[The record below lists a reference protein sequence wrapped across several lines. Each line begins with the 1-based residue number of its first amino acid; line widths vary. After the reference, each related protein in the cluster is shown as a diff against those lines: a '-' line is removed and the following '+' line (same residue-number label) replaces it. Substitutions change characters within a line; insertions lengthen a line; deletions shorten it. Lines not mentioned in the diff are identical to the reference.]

1 MKLVVDPVVA
11 HYDVN
16 VGLARLRN
24 GVTREGE
31 AATVRVTTTVEGVTR
46 SFTGAV
52 EVSVEFGK
60 LLLSYWSES
69 VSEAWRVTAY
79 ACGPEA
85 VRLAASRRLGAV
97 RGVITLSGVET
108 SPGPGTLRDRRRE
121 FFSTLCAM
129 ARNVLPGVRIPSRMN
144 VDVSSRY
151 CPPHVARVACAYQGA
166 KWAVLGVGADE
177 SPQNVDAIAG
187 AAMRLLTDAVAHGA
201 EPFRRV
207 LLFVPAGRAK
217 IVAERLALVRA
228 PLDLYAFHPND
239 PMPHWVAPAEQLTLA
254 TGPSRYLQAATG
266 RTVGAAERAL
276 FQDAFGEDA
285 DCAEMTAPSRRET
298 IRVLWNGLEC
308 ARIHPAT
315 ARRPARLV
323 FGVTAAGER
332 MRSLSRETE
341 SAFHAMRARLRTFRS
356 ATARDAAHALY
367 RTHPE
372 RWLEA
377 VVRRNPSALDARL
390 PAQELHSQTPAFS
403 VTAAGYADALG
414 VTQEGR
420 LAVIELKA
428 ESDANLLWQGLDYWR
443 RVRAHAARGDFARGG
458 LFLGA
463 RADASLAPALY
474 LVAPMLRLPKSLRA
488 ACRMIDPGVPIR
500 VVGLSERWRQELR
513 AIFREEF
520 P

>member
-1 MKLVVDPVVA
+1 
-11 HYDVN
+11 
-16 VGLARLRN
+16 
-24 GVTREGE
+24 
-31 AATVRVTTTVEGVTR
+31 
-46 SFTGAV
+46 
-52 EVSVEFGK
+52 
-60 LLLSYWSES
+60 
-69 VSEAWRVTAY
+69 
-79 ACGPEA
+79 
-85 VRLAASRRLGAV
+85 V

-285 DCAEMTAPSRRET
+285 DCAEMTA
-298 IRVLWNGLEC
+298 
-308 ARIHPAT
+308 
-315 ARRPARLV
+315 
-323 FGVTAAGER
+323 AGER